1 MNGLIG
7 YVRDLRR
14 PLQKATEQKGN
25 AAKSAT
31 ATERKWTTQ
40 SGAELGYL
48 LMRAT
53 FTGIDWNL

>member
-1 MNGLIG
+1 
-7 YVRDLRR
+7 
-14 PLQKATEQKGN
+14 LQKATEQKGN

-48 LMRAT
+48 FMCAT
-53 FTGIDWNL
+53 FTGIDWNLEP